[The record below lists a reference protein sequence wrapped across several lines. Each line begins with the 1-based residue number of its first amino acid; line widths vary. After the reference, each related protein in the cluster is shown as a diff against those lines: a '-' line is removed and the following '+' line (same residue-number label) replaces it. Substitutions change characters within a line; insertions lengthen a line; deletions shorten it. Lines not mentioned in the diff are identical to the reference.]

1 MKLAQEQIIQMI
13 LVSRSDARNRLV
25 QDYRRDQLHAM
36 QHIHW
41 LWSGL
46 AWSIDATE
54 YNNGSQIIPVQDLAS
69 RYRFR
74 PLVSDRLDGR
84 QIAANDNFANAQ
96 VLSGDVVSATNNNQ
110 NATLETGEPTATG
123 YFTLWYAWTA
133 PDTGEA
139 TINLNGS
146 ASFTQVLTV
155 WMGNSVSG
163 LKAVVSG
170 YPVTFPVV
178 AGTVHHI
185 CTGSYY
191 NNQYGNIQIN
201 ISLNTSSSL
210 DSLTFIGTGTT
221 TNDNFVNRIVT
232 GTEYGSFVA
241 YNGSATREALE
252 TTPGYNTMWWTYHA
266 PANGRLD
273 INDVGDGTWTFTKY
287 ISVWSGTAVQSL
299 ELLTPSVTGGDC
311 DLPVIQGNDYQVCVS
326 SYYNNQNGPIVLT
339 FSLNTSSDLNSFN
352 LSGGATF
359 TNDNFNSATV
369 LTGATPAVIAYNTY
383 ATREALEATPGYNTV
398 WFKWTAPASGSTQI
412 LTQGSDSFTKYLTIY
427 TGTAIN
433 ALTQVVQPAAAA
445 APTASFTAIAGQT
458 YYICVGSY
466 YNNHEQLIRQ
476 HRSKGS
482 DQHPD
487 VPIALCE
494 PVHEN
499 AGTH

>member
-1 MKLAQEQIIQMI
+1 MKKIIVIQIAALLLAIAANAQ
-13 LVSRSDARNRLV
+13 V
-25 QDYRRDQLHAM
+25 
-36 QHIHW
+36 
-41 LWSGL
+41 
-46 AWSIDATE
+46 
-54 YNNGSQIIPVQDLAS
+54 
-69 RYRFR
+69 
-74 PLVSDRLDGR
+74 
-84 QIAANDNFANAQ
+84 AANDNFANAQ

-146 ASFTQVLTV
+146 ANFTQVLTV

-178 AGTVHHI
+178 AGTVYHI

-191 NNQYGNIQIN
+191 NNQYGNIQVN

-232 GTEYGSFVA
+232 STEYGSFVA

-252 TTPGYNTMWWTYHA
+252 TTPGYFTMWWTYHA

-311 DLPVIQGNDYQVCVS
+311 NLPVIQGNDYQVCIS

-369 LTGATPAVIAYNTY
+369 LTRATPAVIAYNTY

-398 WFKWTAPASGSTQI
+398 WFKWTAPAAGSTQI
-412 LTQGSDSFTKYLTIY
+412 LTQGSDSFNKYLTIY

-433 ALTQVVQPAAAA
+433 ALTQVAQPAAAA
-445 APTASFTAIAGQT
+445 APTASFAAIAGQT

-466 YNNHEQLIRQ
+466 YNNQ
-476 HRSKGS
+476 SGS
-482 DQHPD
+482 ILLSIFGQP
-487 VPIALCE
+487 
-494 PVHEN
+494 
-499 AGTH
+499 GTPTGPTLTIGQAFKLQFPTVTNTTYRVQQSSDLQTWNTLTNVITGNGYIQQVFVDPQGAANEMYRVTAQ